1 MTAIDDSGAIIDQHW
16 QMIIDGTKPLGW
28 GISQGEPDDSF
39 REYSRQDQDMALTA
53 ANDAEEALAF

>member
-1 MTAIDDSGAIIDQHW
+1 MTVH
-16 QMIIDGTKPLGW
+16 GTKPLGW

>member
-1 MTAIDDSGAIIDQHW
+1 MTVH
-16 QMIIDGTKPLGW
+16 GTKPLGW

-53 ANDAEEALAF
+53 ANEAYATFRSCPKPRNSVSI